1 MKWLK
6 VFLVWCSFIPLAILN
21 GGLREYVLCQFL
33 PDMWAMAV
41 SGILLSVVICVA
53 TYLLLSLVRNL
64 STKDLWLTGI
74 WWFVLTVSF
83 EFAGGIW
90 GGVSMGQLLS
100 AYNPLSGNLWI
111 LVLLATMFAPVTLY
125 RRKSK

>member
-6 VFLVWCSFIPLAILN
+6 VFLVWCSFISLAILN

-83 EFAGGIW
+83 EFAGGIL

-111 LVLLATMFAPVTLY
+111 LVLLATMFAPVILY